1 MPYRSTQEKREAQ
14 EAARSLYV
22 KDGLSL
28 AEISRQTG
36 ETLKTLRAWRNL
48 GEWDTMRE
56 KNTRTEL
63 DRLNSVRDRLLDK
76 VEAQLEAGKLPHTE
90 IGLLYKAERMI
101 AQRRRRMMDMAP
113 EIVLYTIKYLK
124 DYLRD
129 HDPKLLQA
137 FTAHIQKFGA
147 FVQKQDFTGPLK

>member
-14 EAARSLYV
+14 EAARGLYV

-48 GEWDTMRE
+48 GEWKVMRE
-56 KNTRTEL
+56 HNARTEL
-63 DRLNSVRDRLLDK
+63 DRLNSLRDSLLDRA
-76 VEAQLEAGKLPHTE
+76 EAQLKDGKLPHTE
-90 IGLLYKAERMI
+90 IGLVSKLERVI
-101 AQRRRRMMDMAP
+101 AQRERRTLELAP
-113 EIVLYTIKYLK
+113 GIVLYTLKYLIG
-124 DYLRD
+124 YLRK

-137 FTAHIQKFGA
+137 FFPHFQKFVG
-147 FVQKQDFTGPLK
+147 FLKEQDFTGPLY